1 MLGATMSISTCPA
14 VGYPAT
20 NSLVEP
26 AKLRQAAGRFV
37 TGVAVVT
44 AAHDGQHLVGA
55 TVNAVT
61 CLSLTPPLYLVCL
74 ANTSNTLAT
83 ILKSNAFSINVL
95 SARQQALAEV
105 FASKSAEKFQG
116 VNYSMENDAAPLIA
130 GAVAGIACH
139 LWAHYPGGDHTI
151 LVGAATSAEY
161 HEETP
166 LVMRAG
172 KFIEIMPQ

>member
-1 MLGATMSISTCPA
+1 MSVSTYHSALRSNTHNWVEATQ
-14 VGYPAT
+14 
-20 NSLVEP
+20 
-26 AKLRQAAGRFV
+26 LRQAAGRFV

-44 AAHDGQHLVGA
+44 AASDRQALVGA

-61 CLSLTPPLYLVCL
+61 CLSLAPPLYLVCL

-83 ILKSNAFSINVL
+83 ILKSDAFAINVL
-95 SARQQALAEV
+95 SAQQRDIAEV

-116 VNYSMENDAAPLIA
+116 VNYKMEDDKAPLIH

-151 LVGAATSAEY
+151 LVGAAQSADY
-161 HEETP
+161 EEDEP

-172 KFIEIMPQ
+172 KFIQVLA